1 MGTLAFI
8 RYRDEWER
16 KWHVKNNEWYK
27 ISGEKV
33 PMDGA
38 EKYLWMEQKRKYQ
51 GEKKQGKIAE
61 TEKFWISFT
70 YKQLQ
75 CITKIKK

>member
-27 ISGEKV
+27 ISGEK
-33 PMDGA
+33 G
-38 EKYLWMEQKRKYQ
+38 YLWMEQKRKYQ